1 MIEVGQKIRQKVE
14 DVREF
19 IVNADDVA
27 SVIKKEKLDCTRD

>member
-19 IVNADDVA
+19 IVNEDDVA
-27 SVIKKEKLDCTRD
+27 RVIKKEELDCTRD